1 MLQKFFITQWN
12 NPTKGDWTETVKENL
27 EEMEIPVNL
36 EFIKS
41 ISKERFKK
49 MVKIKSQ
56 EYASKVLKE
65 QQGKHSKMKNV
76 LYTEIKIQSYLTNP
90 GIKVEQMRNIFKL
103 RTRMAPL
110 GENFRGGKES
120 ICCPLC
126 STHLDNQEMFFKC
139 PEVKK
144 KINAECG
151 MEKIYIENVG
161 VETANIV
168 SRMLK
173 AREEMVEEK
182 KKETKKK

>member
-1 MLQKFFITQWN
+1 
-12 NPTKGDWTETVKENL
+12 
-27 EEMEIPVNL
+27 
-36 EFIKS
+36 
-41 ISKERFKK
+41 
-49 MVKIKSQ
+49 
-56 EYASKVLKE
+56 
-65 QQGKHSKMKNV
+65 
-76 LYTEIKIQSYLTNP
+76 
-90 GIKVEQMRNIFKL
+90 
-103 RTRMAPL
+103 MAPL

-182 KKETKKK
+182 KKETKKKQLIKSYQKDGCPEARNKVNVQEEACGIAKTATRMDVQEKIKDEKVGEKTLPEDLEEKPP